1 MIAVI
6 MFASASVGTQLG
18 ALATR
23 FVNASRILGLFG
35 VTVLNA
41 GVAVGLGQLARL
53 LGSGGLEQISQI
65 LLLGVSGAVAVT
77 ILILLAAAAVSQ
89 ARRGRRLSA
98 LREARSARRRVV

>member
-1 MIAVI
+1 MIAII

-41 GVAVGLGQLARL
+41 GVAVGLGQLARAL
-53 LGSGGLEQISQI
+53 DAHGWSRP
-65 LLLGVSGAVAVT
+65 
-77 ILILLAAAAVSQ
+77 
-89 ARRGRRLSA
+89 ARCCCWAYPAPWR
-98 LREARSARRRVV
+98 